1 METRRLWV
9 VPVWNRMGPESKLG
23 LGKIPGETGVG
34 IGGAQLGRPRAVEG
48 SCIAVVAPQDEE

>member
-1 METRRLWV
+1 
-9 VPVWNRMGPESKLG
+9 MGPESKLG